1 MGTDEQDPTSAIAD
15 ISAALDHLEQGLL
28 TLIRAGA
35 HAATP
40 LEEVTEGLPPVL
52 PGPPGRY
59 RRLPG
64 APGGRAAPLPD
75 TRRQYRRLQ
84 EVLERRD
91 VEFDTTTRVEHVRR
105 RVLWL
110 YRKSRLE
117 HLFCVNLA
125 FERTIRDSLYKQIL
139 EMYEE
144 LSSLEEAERKLRR
157 LGDDELAAELLEAD
171 EPRLN
176 S

>member
-1 MGTDEQDPTSAIAD
+1 MGTDEQDPTGAVAD

-40 LEEVTEGLPPVL
+40 LDEVTEGL
-52 PGPPGRY
+52 
-59 RRLPG
+59 
-64 APGGRAAPLPD
+64 AALLPD

-110 YRKSRLE
+110 YRKTRLE
-117 HLFCVNLA
+117 HLFFAKLA
-125 FERTIRDSLYKQIL
+125 FERTIRDLLYKQIL

>member
-1 MGTDEQDPTSAIAD
+1 MGTDEQDPTGAIAD

-40 LEEVTEGLPPVL
+40 LEEVTEGL
-52 PGPPGRY
+52 
-59 RRLPG
+59 
-64 APGGRAAPLPD
+64 AALLPD

-84 EVLERRD
+84 EILERRD

-110 YRKSRLE
+110 YRKTRLE
-117 HLFCVNLA
+117 HLFFAKLA
-125 FERTIRDSLYKQIL
+125 FERTIRDLLYKQIL

>member
-40 LEEVTEGLPPVL
+40 LEEVM
-52 PGPPGRY
+52 
-59 RRLPG
+59 
-64 APGGRAAPLPD
+64 
-75 TRRQYRRLQ
+75 
-84 EVLERRD
+84 ERRD
-91 VEFDTTTRVEHVRR
+91 VEFETTTRVEHVRR

-110 YRKSRLE
+110 YRKIRLE
-117 HLFCVNLA
+117 HLFFVKLA

-144 LSSLEEAERKLRR
+144 LSSLEEAEGKLRR
-157 LGDDELAAELLEAD
+157 LGDDERAAELLEAD

>member
-40 LEEVTEGLPPVL
+40 LEEVTEGL
-52 PGPPGRY
+52 
-59 RRLPG
+59 
-64 APGGRAAPLPD
+64 AALLPD

-91 VEFDTTTRVEHVRR
+91 VEFDTTTPGEHARR
-105 RVLWL
+105 RVLRV
-110 YRKSRLE
+110 YRHSPLA
-117 HLFCVNLA
+117 HLCFG
-125 FERTIRDSLYKQIL
+125 R
-139 EMYEE
+139 
-144 LSSLEEAERKLRR
+144 
-157 LGDDELAAELLEAD
+157 
-171 EPRLN
+171 
-176 S
+176 